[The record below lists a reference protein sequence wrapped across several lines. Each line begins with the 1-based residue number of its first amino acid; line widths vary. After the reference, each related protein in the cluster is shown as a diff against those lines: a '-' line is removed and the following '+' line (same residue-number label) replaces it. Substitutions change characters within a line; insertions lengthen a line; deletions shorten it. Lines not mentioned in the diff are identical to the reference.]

1 MKYFI
6 NMWKYWGV
14 WSRGIVWFVLK
25 EIVKSCIDLYIV
37 LVEGDNMVRR
47 EGVWF
52 RRVFGFLDESGGCGG
67 GEKWLDVGYIF

>member
-1 MKYFI
+1 M
-6 NMWKYWGV
+6 
-14 WSRGIVWFVLK
+14 
-25 EIVKSCIDLYIV
+25 KSCIDLYIV

>member
-1 MKYFI
+1 M
-6 NMWKYWGV
+6 
-14 WSRGIVWFVLK
+14 
-25 EIVKSCIDLYIV
+25 KSCIDLYVV

-67 GEKWLDVGYIF
+67 GEKWLDVGYIFWRKVKRCVDELNVRCGELSF